1 MNRLNYEH
9 QRSDF
14 VSGNDMLAKII
25 DSDNTT
31 VGGGAS
37 SALVGAMA
45 AGMIAMVSKLSV
57 KKDYG
62 LSVDKHMAI
71 ASELDQLA
79 FELVE
84 GGKRDEEAFISLMSA
99 YRMPKN
105 NDEEKSIRT
114 DAIHHGSVLA
124 SNVPKENGLM
134 CLKVYEL
141 GLAILGKSNPSAESD
156 LLIAMELAKVGV
168 YGCALNIRANFP
180 GIRDEMVI
188 RDLENDIETL
198 EKYGGKH

>member
-1 MNRLNYEH
+1 MT
-9 QRSDF
+9 
-14 VSGNDMLAKII
+14 GNDILAKII

-31 VGGGAS
+31 VGGGTS
-37 SALVGAMA
+37 SAMAGAMA

-62 LSVDKHMAI
+62 LSVEEHMAI
-71 ASELDQLA
+71 AEELDKLA
-79 FELVE
+79 IELVE

-105 NDEEKSIRT
+105 NDEDKSIRT

-168 YGCALNIRANFP
+168 YGCALNIRANFS
-180 GIRDEMVI
+180 GIGDGKIIKELEEIVEM
-188 RDLENDIETL
+188 LEL
-198 EKYGGKH
+198 YGGRKL

>member
-1 MNRLNYEH
+1 
-9 QRSDF
+9 
-14 VSGNDMLAKII
+14 VTGNDILAKII

-37 SALVGAMA
+37 SAMAGAMA

-62 LSVDKHMAI
+62 LSVEEHMAI
-71 ASELDQLA
+71 AEELDKLA
-79 FELVE
+79 IELVE

-99 YRMPKN
+99 YRIPKN

-168 YGCALNIRANFP
+168 YGCALNIRANFS
-180 GIRDEMVI
+180 GIGDGKIIKELEEIVEM
-188 RDLENDIETL
+188 LEL
-198 EKYGGKH
+198 YGGRKL

>member
-14 VSGNDMLAKII
+14 VTGNDILAKII

-57 KKDYG
+57 KKNYG
-62 LSVDKHMAI
+62 LPEEEHISNA
-71 ASELDQLA
+71 AELDKLA
-79 FELVE
+79 IELMD
-84 GGKRDEEAFISLMSA
+84 GSKRDEEAFISLMSA

-156 LLIAMELAKVGV
+156 LLIAMELAKVGI
-168 YGCALNIRANFP
+168 YGCALNIRANFS
-180 GIRDEMVI
+180 GINDDKIIKE
-188 RDLENDIETL
+188 LEEAVKKL
-198 EKYGGKH
+198 ELYGGIK